1 MLVLTVLADQVDYPG
16 LLRKV
21 GKPGLAE
28 TVEKLSPST
37 QGTLAAG
44 AVRLLGE
51 PVRQSL
57 QKILDDRRTGLR
69 LASVTADVA
78 GRDREALQLTATV
91 EELNAAVL
99 LQAFLPELM
108 TAAEKREKLRFLAE
122 FYRGDEAEVRRAL
135 WSGLDALAPE
145 RQEELVAGMIG
156 SMGPAVAKM
165 LERELG
171 KQGIGLHVISVL
183 ARV

>member
-51 PVRQSL
+51 PVRDSL
-57 QKILDDRRTGLR
+57 QKILDGRRAGLR
-69 LASVTADVA
+69 LASVTAETA
-78 GRDREALQLTATV
+78 GQNREGLQLTATV
-91 EELNAAVL
+91 AEVNAAVL

-108 TAAEKREKLRFLAE
+108 AAAEKREKIRFLAE
-122 FYRGDEAEVRRAL
+122 FYHGDEAEVRRAL
-135 WSGLDALAPE
+135 WSALDALAPE
-145 RQEELVAGMIG
+145 RQEKLVAGII
-156 SMGPAVAKM
+156 SSAGPAIARL